1 MFQFKLN
8 QNAVT
13 VEADK
18 GLLEYL
24 REDARLTSVKDACAE
39 GVCGSCS
46 VLVDGKAQR
55 ACTLTVAKVNGKAV
69 TTAEGISRREKD
81 IYSWAFGEVGAVQCG
96 FCMPGV
102 LISAKSLLDQNPDP
116 TPAEIK
122 AAIKYN
128 LCRCTGYLKI
138 ERAIQLAAK
147 ALRNEET
154 PESEGCA
161 AKVGARTVR
170 LDAAEKLLGTGEF
183 VGDMQVPGMLH
194 GAVLRS
200 NYPRAL
206 VKKIDISAAQSCPG
220 VAAVLTAKDVPGERL
235 LGHIV
240 HDWPVMIAEGEET
253 RYVGDALVVLA
264 ATTKE
269 TARRALDLIRVEYE
283 ELTPLLSPQEA
294 LAEGAPRIHPKGN
307 LLSQTV
313 MKRGD
318 VEKAIAG
325 AKYVVTEHYS
335 TPRQE
340 HAFLEPE
347 SALAIPTQPG
357 MLTVYTA
364 GQSVYDDR
372 QGIVEMLGVPDDKV
386 RVISKFVGGG
396 FGGKEDLSVQHHA
409 ALLAWHSGKPVKLT
423 LSREE
428 SIRVHPKRHPMEME
442 YTTACDESGKITA
455 VRARIV
461 ADTGAYASLGGPVL
475 QRACTH
481 GAGPYQIDNV
491 DIVGLSVHTNN
502 IPSGAFRGFG
512 VTQTCFAMESN
523 LNLLAELVGMSP
535 WEIRYRNAIEPGG
548 VLSNGQIA
556 DEGTALKE
564 TLLAVKDVID
574 AYPDA
579 GIACSFKNSGKG
591 VGVTDVGRVK
601 LKVQN
606 GGVIIMTSAAC
617 MGQGIAT
624 VLVQMVAES
633 TGISKSAITVHAP
646 DTMVTPDSGT
656 STASRQTVITGE
668 AARRAGE
675 ALREDLGSHSLA
687 ELDGNEYYREYD
699 CVTDPMT
706 SDKQNRFSHVAYGYA
721 TQVVIL
727 DDDGRVRRVVAA
739 HDVGRAINVNGV
751 EGQIEGGV
759 VMGLGYALT
768 EQFTVR
774 NGAPAVTLGTL
785 GLFRS
790 TQVPQIDCRIIEKNP
805 ATLAYGA
812 KGVGEIV
819 MVTTAP
825 AVACA
830 YFQRDGKKR
839 NNLPLEGTP
848 YSRRERGRV
857 MLVNEGG
864 VSK

>member
-1 MFQFKLN
+1 
-8 QNAVT
+8 
-13 VEADK
+13 
-18 GLLEYL
+18 
-24 REDARLTSVKDACAE
+24 
-39 GVCGSCS
+39 
-46 VLVDGKAQR
+46 
-55 ACTLTVAKVNGKAV
+55 
-69 TTAEGISRREKD
+69 
-81 IYSWAFGEVGAVQCG
+81 
-96 FCMPGV
+96 MPGA
-102 LISAKSLLDQNPDP
+102 LISAKSLLDHNPEP
-116 TPAEIK
+116 TEAEVK

-128 LCRCTGYLKI
+128 LCRCTGYVKI
-138 ERAIQLAAK
+138 ELAIHLAAK
-147 ALRNEET
+147 AFREGVT
-154 PESEGCA
+154 PEREESA
-161 AKVGARTVR
+161 AKVGTRTVR
-170 LDAAEKLLGTGEF
+170 LDAGEKLLGAGEF
-183 VGDMQVPGMLH
+183 VDDLQVPGMLH

-200 NYPRAL
+200 KYPRAL
-206 VKKIDISAAQSCPG
+206 VKKIDISAAKSHSG
-220 VAAVLTAKDVPGERL
+220 VVTVLTAKDVPGERL

-253 RYVGDALVVLA
+253 RYVGDALVIVA

-269 TARRALDLIRVEYE
+269 AARQAVELIQVDYE
-283 ELTPLLSPQEA
+283 ELLPLLSPQAA

-307 LLSQTV
+307 LLSQTI

-318 VEKAIAG
+318 VEKAIAK
-325 AKYVVTEHYS
+325 AKYVVTERYS
-335 TPRQE
+335 APRQE

-347 SALAIPTQPG
+347 SALAVPTKPG
-357 MLTVYTA
+357 ELTVYTA

-372 QGIVEMLGVPDDKV
+372 QGVVEMLGVADDKV
-386 RVISKFVGGG
+386 RVTSKYVGGG

-423 LSREE
+423 LSRGE
-428 SIRVHPKRHPMEME
+428 SFRVHPKRHPMEME
-442 YTTACDESGKITA
+442 YTTACDEDGKITA

-481 GAGPYQIDNV
+481 GAGPYQIDTV
-491 DIVGLSVHTNN
+491 DIEGRSVYTNN

-523 LNLLAELVGMSP
+523 LNLLAKLVGISP

-574 AYPDA
+574 AHPGA
-579 GIACSFKNSGKG
+579 GIACAFKNSGKG

-601 LKVQN
+601 LRVEN

-624 VLVQMVAES
+624 VLVQIVAEAA
-633 TGISKSAITVHAP
+633 GIAKSAISVHAP

-656 STASRQTVITGE
+656 STASRQTVVTGE

-675 ALREDLGSHSLA
+675 ALREDLKSESLA
-687 ELDGNEYYREYD
+687 GLEGNEYYREYD

-706 SDKQNRFSHVAYGYA
+706 SDKVNRVSHVAYGYA

-727 DDDGRVRRVVAA
+727 DDDGKVRKVIAA
-739 HDVGRAINVNGV
+739 HDVGKAINVNGV

-759 VMGLGYALT
+759 VMGMGYALT
-768 EQFTVR
+768 EEFAVR
-774 NGAPAVTLGTL
+774 DGAPAVTLGTL
-785 GLFRS
+785 GLLRS
-790 TQVPQIDCRIIEKNP
+790 TQVPEIDCRIIEKNR

-819 MVTTAP
+819 MIPMAP
-825 AVACA
+825 ALACA
-830 YFQRDGKKR
+830 YFQRDGIFR
-839 NNLPLEGTP
+839 NSLPLKGTP
-848 YSRRERGRV
+848 YSRRERAHT
-857 MLVNEGG
+857 

>member
-8 QNAVT
+8 ANDV
-13 VEADK
+13 VVSADK

-24 REDARLTSVKDACAE
+24 REDARLTSVKSGCAE

-46 VLVDGKAQR
+46 VLVNGKAVR
-55 ACTLTVAKVNGKAV
+55 ACTLTVAKVHGKAV
-69 TTAEGISRREKD
+69 TTAEGLLPREQE
-81 IYSWAFGEVGAVQCG
+81 IYSWAFGQVGAVQCG
-96 FCMPGV
+96 FCMPGM
-102 LISAKSLLDQNPDP
+102 LISAKSLLDHNPDP
-116 TPAEIK
+116 TAADVK

-128 LCRCTGYLKI
+128 VCRCTGYVKI
-138 ERAIQLAAK
+138 EQAIQLAAK
-147 ALRNEET
+147 ALREGRT
-154 PESEGCA
+154 PEHDDFDGRIGS
-161 AKVGARTVR
+161 RTVR
-170 LDAAEKLLGTGEF
+170 SDAAGKTLGTGEF
-183 VGDMQVPGMLH
+183 VDDMHIPGMLH

-200 NYPRAL
+200 KYPRAL
-206 VKKIDISAAQSCPG
+206 VKKIDISGAKSCPG
-220 VAAVLTAKDVPGERL
+220 IEVVLTAKDVPGERL

-240 HDWPVMIAEGEET
+240 YDWPVMIAEGEET

-264 ATTKE
+264 ATTKDA
-269 TARRALDLIRVEYE
+269 ARQALDLIRVEYE
-283 ELTPLLSPQEA
+283 ELQPLLLPQAA
-294 LAEGAPRIHPKGN
+294 LAENAPRLHPNGN
-307 LLSQTV
+307 LLSQTI

-318 VEKAIAG
+318 VDKAIAE
-325 AKYVVTEHYS
+325 ADYVVTEHYS
-335 TPRQE
+335 TSRQE

-347 SALAIPTQPG
+347 CALAVPTRPG
-357 MLTVYTA
+357 ELTVYTA

-372 QGIVEMLGVPDDKV
+372 QGIVEMLGVADDKV

-428 SIRVHPKRHPMEME
+428 SFRVHPKRHPMEME
-442 YTTACDESGKITA
+442 YTTACDKSGKVTA

-491 DIVGLSVHTNN
+491 DIVGSSVYTNN
-502 IPSGAFRGFG
+502 LPSGAFRGFG
-512 VTQTCFAMESN
+512 VTQTCFAMECN
-523 LNLLAELVGMSP
+523 LNLLAKLVGISP

-548 VLSNGQIA
+548 VLSNGQLA

-574 AYPDA
+574 AQPDA
-579 GIACSFKNSGKG
+579 GVACAFKNSGKG
-591 VGVTDVGRVK
+591 VGVKDVGRVK

-606 GGVIIMTSAAC
+606 GGVTIMTSAAC

-624 VLVQMVAES
+624 VLVQIVAES
-633 TGISKSAITVHAP
+633 AGIVSSAISAHVP

-668 AARRAGE
+668 AARRAGN
-675 ALREDLGSHSLA
+675 ALREDLQGHSLP
-687 ELDGNEYYREYD
+687 ELEGNEYYREYD

-706 SDKQNRFSHVAYGYA
+706 SDKPNRVSHVAYGYA

-727 DDDGRVRRVVAA
+727 DDAGKVCKVVAA
-739 HDVGRAINVNGV
+739 HDVGKAINVNGV

-759 VMGLGYALT
+759 VMGMGYALT
-768 EQFTVR
+768 EDFKVS

-785 GLFRS
+785 GLLRS
-790 TQVPQIDCRIIEKNP
+790 TQVPEIDCRIIQKNRDP
-805 ATLAYGA
+805 LAYGA

-819 MVTTAP
+819 MIPMAP
-825 AVACA
+825 ALACA
-830 YFQRDGKKR
+830 YFQRDGKLR
-839 NNLPLEGTP
+839 NSLPLEGTP
-848 YSRRERGRV
+848 YSRRGRGKETLAAEER
-857 MLVNEGG
+857 

>member
-1 MFQFKLN
+1 M
-8 QNAVT
+8 
-13 VEADK
+13 
-18 GLLEYL
+18 
-24 REDARLTSVKDACAE
+24 
-39 GVCGSCS
+39 
-46 VLVDGKAQR
+46 
-55 ACTLTVAKVNGKAV
+55 
-69 TTAEGISRREKD
+69 
-81 IYSWAFGEVGAVQCG
+81 
-96 FCMPGV
+96 
-102 LISAKSLLDQNPDP
+102 
-116 TPAEIK
+116 
-122 AAIKYN
+122 
-128 LCRCTGYLKI
+128 
-138 ERAIQLAAK
+138 
-147 ALRNEET
+147 
-154 PESEGCA
+154 
-161 AKVGARTVR
+161 VR
-170 LDAAEKLLGTGEF
+170 PDAAGKTLGSGEF
-183 VGDMQVPGMLH
+183 VDDMQVPGMLH

-200 NYPRAL
+200 KYPRAL
-206 VKKIDISAAQSCPG
+206 VKKIDISAAQSAPG
-220 VAAVLTAKDVPGERL
+220 VVAVLTAKDVPGERL

-240 HDWPVMIAEGEET
+240 HDWPVMIAESEET
-253 RYVGDALVVLA
+253 RYVGDALAILA

-269 TARRALDLIRVEYE
+269 EARRALELVQVEYE
-283 ELTPLLSPQEA
+283 ELQPLLSPQAA
-294 LAEGAPRIHPKGN
+294 LAEDAPRLHPNGN
-307 LLSQTV
+307 LLSETI

-318 VEKAIAG
+318 VDRAIAE

-347 SALAIPTQPG
+347 SALAVPTQPG
-357 MLTVYTA
+357 ELTVYTA

-428 SIRVHPKRHPMEME
+428 SFRVHPKRHPMEME
-442 YTTACDESGKITA
+442 YTTACDESGKVTA

-491 DIVGLSVHTNN
+491 DIVGRSVYTNN
-502 IPSGAFRGFG
+502 LPSGAFRGFG

-523 LNLLAELVGMSP
+523 LNLLAKLVGISP
-535 WEIRYRNAIEPGG
+535 WEIRFRNAIEPGG

-574 AYPDA
+574 AHPDA
-579 GIACSFKNSGKG
+579 GIACAFKNSGKG
-591 VGVTDVGRVK
+591 VGVKDVGRVK

-606 GGVIIMTSAAC
+606 GGVTIMTSAAC

-624 VLVQMVAES
+624 VLVQIVAEAA
-633 TGISKSAITVHAP
+633 GISNSAISVHVP

-668 AARRAGE
+668 AARRAGD
-675 ALREDLGSHSLA
+675 ALREDLQNRSLA
-687 ELDGNEYYREYD
+687 ELEGNEYYREYD

-706 SDKQNRFSHVAYGYA
+706 SDKPNRVSHVAYGYA

-727 DDDGRVRRVVAA
+727 DDAGRVSKVVAA
-739 HDVGRAINVNGV
+739 HDVGKAINVNGV

-759 VMGLGYALT
+759 VMGMGFALT
-768 EQFTVR
+768 EDFKVS

-785 GLFRS
+785 GLLRS
-790 TQVPQIDCRIIEKNP
+790 TQVPQIDCRIIEKNRDP
-805 ATLAYGA
+805 LAYGA

-819 MVTTAP
+819 MIPMAP
-825 AVACA
+825 ALACA
-830 YFQRDGKKR
+830 YFQRDGKFR
-839 NNLPLEGTP
+839 NSLPLEGTP
-848 YSRRERGRV
+848 YSRRGRGQAQ
-857 MLVNEGG
+857 LAEEES